1 VKRSADKLTE
11 LIAEVESRI
20 DFPEEEDISTLPV
33 ERIKKEIDA
42 ILKEIKELSDSY
54 REGKV
59 LREGYRVVIVGKPN
73 VGKSSLLNRLLGA
86 DRAIVTD
93 EPGTTRDIIEERIVL
108 GGLPFILTDTA
119 GLRARYQEKLAKPEE
134 IGIQRTQA
142 QLEAMRAEPAGG
154 LLLVMLDSSQELTDE
169 DKFVLKE
176 AESAPHILIFNK
188 SDLPQKLDTSALPH
202 PFREEKPIK
211 ISALKGTGLKEL
223 IEALKQ
229 KRLSSSAK
237 VKSEGYVV
245 TSARHKSA
253 LDECASSLENALAV
267 LENQPLEIIA
277 LELRLAREALNEIVG
292 KALPDDILDIIF
304 SRFCIGK

>member
-1 VKRSADKLTE
+1 M
-11 LIAEVESRI
+11 
-20 DFPEEEDISTLPV
+20 
-33 ERIKKEIDA
+33 
-42 ILKEIKELSDSY
+42 KEIKELSDSY

-154 LLLVMLDSSQELTDE
+154 C
-169 DKFVLKE
+169 
-176 AESAPHILIFNK
+176 
-188 SDLPQKLDTSALPH
+188 
-202 PFREEKPIK
+202 
-211 ISALKGTGLKEL
+211 
-223 IEALKQ
+223 
-229 KRLSSSAK
+229 
-237 VKSEGYVV
+237 Y
-245 TSARHKSA
+245 
-253 LDECASSLENALAV
+253 
-267 LENQPLEIIA
+267 
-277 LELRLAREALNEIVG
+277 
-292 KALPDDILDIIF
+292 
-304 SRFCIGK
+304 